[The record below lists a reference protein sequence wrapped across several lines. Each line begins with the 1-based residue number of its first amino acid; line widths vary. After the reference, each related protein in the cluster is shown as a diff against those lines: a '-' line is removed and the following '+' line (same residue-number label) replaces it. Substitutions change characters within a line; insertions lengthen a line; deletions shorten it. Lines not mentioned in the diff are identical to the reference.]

1 MPDQGR
7 LKRGGRVAR
16 VLVVMAAAMA
26 LGACSS
32 AGSPATSPTAA
43 PAAAKAT
50 TVGVTLKEFG
60 VTLALPCAP
69 PGAVTFSVQ
78 NSGLILHELVVV
90 KSDLAVYKLPQF
102 QQKVVEE
109 TKVEVVTKAAPFDAG
124 QKQEIT
130 ATLQPGRY
138 ILLCNVASH
147 YISGMFTGFEVTSDG
162 AAPRSSGAPSSPV
175 PSGSPATSND
185 GY

>member
-1 MPDQGR
+1 MPVQGR
-7 LKRGGRVAR
+7 LKRGRRVAT
-16 VLVVMAAAMA
+16 VLVVLAGMG

-32 AGSPATSPTAA
+32 AESPATSATAA

-60 VTLALPCAP
+60 VTPAQPWAP
-69 PGAVTFSVQ
+69 AGAVTFSVQ
-78 NSGLILHELVVV
+78 NSGLIPHELVVV
-90 KSDLAVYKLPQF
+90 KSDLPVDKLPQF
-102 QQKVVEE
+102 QQKLVEE
-109 TKVEVVTKAAPFDAG
+109 TKVEVVSKTAPFDAG

-130 ATLQPGRY
+130 ATLQPGKY

-162 AAPRSSGAPSSPV
+162 AAPRSSGAGTPA
-175 PSGSPATSND
+175 PSGTPATSND

>member
-1 MPDQGR
+1 MPVQGGLR
-7 LKRGGRVAR
+7 RRRRVAR
-16 VLVVMAAAMA
+16 VLVVMAAGIAF
-26 LGACSS
+26 GACSS
-32 AGSPATSPTAA
+32 AESPATSPTAA

-60 VTLALPCAP
+60 VTLAQPWAP
-69 PGAVTFSVQ
+69 AGAVTFSVQ
-78 NSGLILHELVVV
+78 NSGLIPHELVVV
-90 KSDLAVYKLPQF
+90 KSDLPVDKLPQF
-102 QQKVVEE
+102 QQKLVEE
-109 TKVEVVTKAAPFDAG
+109 TKVEVVSKTAPFDAG

-130 ATLQPGRY
+130 ATLQPGKY

-162 AAPRSSGAPSSPV
+162 AAPRSSGATSSPV
-175 PSGSPATSND
+175 PGSTPATSND